1 MTAHAGAGRFGTVLT
16 AMVTPF
22 DPEGALDVDGAVRL
36 ARWLADNGSDGLV
49 VAGTTGEGSALDDG
63 EATELWRA
71 VSAAV
76 TVPVV
81 AATGSNDTRHT
92 VERTKAAEAAGADA
106 VLVVTPY
113 YVRPSQAGMAAHFQ
127 RVAEA
132 TSLPVL
138 LYDIP
143 VRTGRKIATGTM
155 LQLAR
160 NVANIVGVKDSAGDV
175 VATARLVAGAPDG
188 FEVYCGDD
196 VFMLPMLAVGAVGLV
211 SVSAHWLGPQLS
223 EMIATFAKGDTRGAQ
238 VLNARLLDSAS
249 FQSSEE
255 YPNPMPAKAVCR
267 ALGLPAG
274 QCRLPI
280 GPAPAELDELA
291 ARIAAQSAVAQSRA
305 AQSPVAQSPVAP
317 SAAAGVAGS

>member
-1 MTAHAGAGRFGTVLT
+1 
-16 AMVTPF
+16 MVTPF
-22 DPEGALDVDGAVRL
+22 DPDGALDVDGAVRL

-49 VAGTTGEGSALDDG
+49 LAGSTGEGAVLDDA
-63 EATELWRA
+63 EVAELWRA
-71 VSAAV
+71 VAGAV
-76 TVPVV
+76 TVPII
-81 AATGSNDTRHT
+81 AATGSSDTRHT
-92 VERTKAAEAAGADA
+92 VERTKAAEAAGAHA

-113 YVRPSQAGMAAHFQ
+113 YVRPSQAGIAAHFE

-143 VRTGRKIATGTM
+143 VRTGRKIETETM

-160 NVANIVGVKDSAGDV
+160 TVSNILGVKDAAGDI
-175 VATARLVAGAPDG
+175 VATARRVAGAPDG

-196 VFMLPMLAVGAVGLV
+196 LFTLPALSVGAVGV
-211 SVSAHWLGPQLS
+211 ISVAAHWLGPQLA
-223 EMIATFAKGDTRGAQ
+223 EMVATFAKGDTDGAR
-238 VLNARLLDSAS
+238 VLNARMLDSIA
-249 FQSSEE
+249 FQSSED

-291 ARIAAQSAVAQSRA
+291 ARVAAISIA
-305 AQSPVAQSPVAP
+305 SPVAGPGAGPVAGP
-317 SAAAGVAGS
+317 VATASADRALLGMVGS